1 MGASETGIRKTKR
14 NGKSQGVMFT
24 AKDIERTRNLARWY
38 TLPVSILVRAE
49 LDRKYW
55 IGGKNSLKDTEEA
68 HKKIA
73 SLDRGIRRR
82 LQTLRNIEANNYIG
96 LGPAIGTVSLNPELG
111 SSAGVGSS
119 HYCTRYG
126 ANMFNLGWDI
136 RSTINPM
143 FAAHAFMA
151 ASVGISIEALGIK
164 VYSER
169 EFTSGIDKNGNRIE
183 ENFKS
188 TYTSSSGN
196 TVGKEPDL
204 VIPAPD
210 GKHFIAVECERK
222 KNRKPKEYADK
233 IEAYRDNPNV
243 VAVWYFCENETV
255 GSHIVEG
262 ANTALNYDTETM
274 PCRAMLIKSTE
285 GYYELPMTTREFQPF
300 VQDLRKLRDQFPA
313 R

>member
-1 MGASETGIRKTKR
+1 MGASPTGIRKTKR
-14 NGKSQGVMFT
+14 NGKTEGVMLT
-24 AKDIERTRNLARWY
+24 KKDVTRTKTLARWY
-38 TLPVSILVRAE
+38 TLPISILIRAE

-55 IGGKNSLKDTEEA
+55 IGGKTSLKDTEEA
-68 HKKIA
+68 TQKIEYTQR
-73 SLDRGIRRR
+73 SITRRFRTLKR
-82 LQTLRNIEANNYIG
+82 LEVNNHNG
-96 LGPAIGTVSLNPELG
+96 LGPVIESTTLNRDFD
-111 SSAGVGSS
+111 SSAGVRTTY
-119 HYCTRYG
+119 YCTRYG
-126 ANMFNLGWDI
+126 NKAFDFGWDI
-136 RSTINPM
+136 RSTINP
-143 FAAHAFMA
+143 FLAAHAFMA
-151 ASVGISIEALGIK
+151 ASVGISIEAIGFK

-169 EFTSGIDKNGNRIE
+169 EFTSGIDKDGKIIPS
-183 ENFKS
+183 NFKS
-188 TYTSSSGN
+188 TYLSHTGDEGS
-196 TVGKEPDL
+196 KEPDL

-285 GYYELPMTTREFQPF
+285 GYYELPMTTKEFQPF

>member
-1 MGASETGIRKTKR
+1 MGSAPTGIRKTKR
-14 NGKSQGVMFT
+14 NGKTQGIMFT
-24 AKDIERTRNLARWY
+24 AKDIERTRTLARWY
-38 TLPVSILVRAE
+38 ALPISILIRAE

-55 IGGKNSLKDTEEA
+55 IGGKTSLKDTEEA
-68 HKKIA
+68 NKKIA
-73 SLDRGIRRR
+73 SLQRGIRRR
-82 LQTLRNIEANNYIG
+82 LQTLRNVEINNNNG
-96 LGPAIGTVSLNPELG
+96 VGPVVGTITLNQELD
-111 SSAGVGSS
+111 SSAGVRTA
-119 HYCTRYG
+119 HHCTRYG
-126 ANMFNLGWDI
+126 ANSFDFGWDV
-136 RSTINPM
+136 RSTINPL

-151 ASVGISIEALGIK
+151 ASVGISIEAIGFK

-169 EFTSGIDKNGNRIE
+169 EFTSDIDKNGNRIE
-183 ENFKS
+183 GNFKS
-188 TYTSSSGN
+188 TYTAPNGN

-243 VAVWYFCENETV
+243 VAVWYFCDNETV

>member
-1 MGASETGIRKTKR
+1 MPTFPRGIKSISSRGKVTKIT
-14 NGKSQGVMFT
+14 FT
-24 AKDIERTRNLARWY
+24 EKDIERTRNLARWY
-38 TLPVSILVRAE
+38 ALPTSILIRAE

-55 IGGKNSLKDTEEA
+55 IGGKKSLKDTEEA

-73 SLDRGIRRR
+73 TLQRGILRR
-82 LQTLRNIEANNYIG
+82 LSLLRQIEINNNNGMGPITGALTLNQNLE
-96 LGPAIGTVSLNPELG
+96 
-111 SSAGVGSS
+111 SSAGVRTA

-126 ANMFNLGWDI
+126 ANSFDFGWDV
-136 RSTINPM
+136 RSTINPL
-143 FAAHAFMA
+143 FVAHAFMA
-151 ASVGISIEALGIK
+151 ASVGISIEAIGFK

-169 EFTSGIDKNGNRIE
+169 EFTSDIDKNGNRIE
-183 ENFKS
+183 GNFKS
-188 TYTSSSGN
+188 TYTAPNGN

-262 ANTALNYDTETM
+262 ANKALNYNTETM

-285 GYYELPMTTREFQPF
+285 GYYELPMTTKEFQPF